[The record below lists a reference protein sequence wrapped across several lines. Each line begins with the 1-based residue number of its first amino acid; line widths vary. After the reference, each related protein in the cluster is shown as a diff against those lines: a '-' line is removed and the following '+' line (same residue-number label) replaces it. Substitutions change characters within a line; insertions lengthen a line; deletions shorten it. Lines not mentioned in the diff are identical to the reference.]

1 MIVFEMLSY
10 LSDWWSCYSEAFVG
24 FLYYRQKLTDEFKIS
39 VVKELNKRFD
49 EKLNTRTELIID
61 EIDKEFILSNSRKGV
76 E

>member
-1 MIVFEMLSY
+1 MTSY
-10 LSDWWSCYSEAFVG
+10 LSDWRSCCSAASGG
-24 FLYYRQKLTDEFKIS
+24 FDYYNQKSSDEFKIR

-61 EIDKEFILSNSRKGV
+61 EIDKEFILSNTRKGG